1 MKLPIGISD
10 FKEIIKG
17 EYQFTDKSLLIQEI
31 INDSAKV
38 ILITRPRRF
47 GKTLNLSML
56 YYFFQQNNKEENLFK
71 NLLISEEQEF
81 CKNHQNQ

>member
-10 FKEIIKG
+10 FKKVIKG
-17 EYQFTDKSLLIQEI
+17 EYQFTDKSLLVQEI
-31 INDSAKV
+31 LNDSADV

-56 YYFFQQNNKEENLFK
+56 YYFFQQNNIEENLFK
-71 NLLISEEQEF
+71 NLLISE
-81 CKNHQNQ
+81 NQ